1 MKNPIKPIA
10 SHEVKALN
18 KNTADFVQVTR
29 GYLSEMRKLQDK
41 SPMALSVLLFLT
53 ERMTRQNA
61 IVISQP
67 TLAEILKCNPSSIYR
82 AINLLR
88 SENWIQVVK
97 IGQTNGY
104 LVNSRVV
111 WRSHQDKRYGYFNAE
126 VIASETEQ
134 VQTVEELENQHLKHI
149 PNVKVGEMMVSDNA
163 ALPPPDQKDL
173 IEPDFDTVP
182 HLKNNHSNF

>member
-1 MKNPIKPIA
+1 MKNPIKPVSA
-10 SHEVKALN
+10 DEVKPIK
-18 KNTADFVQVTR
+18 KNSADFVQVTR

-67 TLAEILKCNPSSIYR
+67 TLAEILGCNPSSIYR

-88 SENWIQVVK
+88 SENWVQVVK

-104 LVNSRVV
+104 LVNSKVV
-111 WRSHQDKRYGYFNAE
+111 WRSHQEKRYGYFNAE

-134 VQTVEELENQHLKHI
+134 NQTIEELEQQSLKHI
-149 PNVKVGEMMVSDNA
+149 PNVRVGEMMISDGAN
-163 ALPPPDQKDL
+163 LPPPDQKDL
-173 IEPDFDTVP
+173 IDPDFDVVP
-182 HLKNNHSNF
+182 HVKNDDEV

>member
-1 MKNPIKPIA
+1 MKNPIKPV
-10 SHEVKALN
+10 ELNDVKPLS

-67 TLAEILKCNPSSIYR
+67 TLAEILGCNPSSVYR

-88 SENWIQVVK
+88 SENWIQVIK

-104 LVNSRVV
+104 LVNSKVV
-111 WRSHQDKRYGYFNAE
+111 WRSHQEKRYGYFNAE
-126 VIASETEQ
+126 VIASEKEQ
-134 VQTVEELENQHLKHI
+134 TQSVEELENQPLREI
-149 PNVKVGEMMVSDNA
+149 PNVKKGECPISDNA
-163 ALPPPDQKDL
+163 SLTPPDQRDL
-173 IEPDFDTVP
+173 IDPDFDTIP
-182 HLKNNHSNF
+182 HIKSI